1 MSSRINIRDIA
12 KILGVSVSTVS
23 KALNDK
29 SDISPALA
37 KQIREKAEELN
48 YRPNHI
54 ASGLRNK
61 KSKLIAL
68 IIPEITMYFFPSVI
82 KGIEDVTKQFGYRL
96 MVFQSKNDLAEELK
110 NIEICIQQNV
120 DGVLLSITHPES
132 SIPHLEMLYEND
144 IPFVLFDKGVEQEG
158 FFEVMINDYKVSKMS
173 ANRLLEKG
181 ANQILALLGSEEMSI
196 SRKRAKGFTE
206 EMRRH
211 GHSNFEVRFV
221 KDFEDGKKV
230 VEEEFKKNKFDGLFV
245 MSDELLAA
253 SSKFVYSQIK
263 KKHHIE
269 IVAISDGF
277 LPHLFDYPIDYFH
290 HDGFLLGR
298 TSAERMLAIMNSED
312 KKVLPDFYL
321 EMEVT
326 LKSNQD

>member
-1 MSSRINIRDIA
+1 MSNRINIRDLA
-12 KILGVSVSTVS
+12 NILGVSVSTVS

-120 DGVLLSITHPES
+120 DGVLLSITHPEK
-132 SIPHLEMLYEND
+132 SIPHLDMLAEHD
-144 IPFVLFDKGVEQEG
+144 IPFVLFDKGVEKEG
-158 FFEVMINDYKVSKMS
+158 FFEVMINDYNVSKM
-173 ANRLLEKG
+173 AARHLVDTKG
-181 ANQILALLGSEEMSI
+181 VSRVLGLLGNEEMSI
-196 SRKRAKGFTE
+196 SRKRAKGFSE
-206 EMRRH
+206 EMRRM
-211 GHSNFEVRFV
+211 GFENFEIKFV
-221 KDFEDGKKV
+221 KDFEHGKSA
-230 VEEEFKKNKFDGLFV
+230 VEEEFNKHNFDGLFV

-253 SSKFVYSQIK
+253 SSKFVYTMLKEGKIV
-263 KKHHIE
+263 HV
-269 IVAISDGF
+269 VAISDGF

-290 HDGFLLGR
+290 HDGFLLGQ
-298 TSAERMLAIMNSED
+298 TSAKRMLAIMNNSD
-312 KKVLPDFYL
+312 QNTLPDFYF
-321 EMEVT
+321 EMPVT
-326 LKSNQD
+326 LRSND

>member
-82 KGIEDVTKQFGYRL
+82 KGIEDLTKQYGYRL
-96 MVFQSKNDLAEELK
+96 MVFQSKNDLAEELR

-120 DGVLLSITHPES
+120 DGVLLSITHPEN
-132 SIPHLEMLYEND
+132 SISHLEMLSENN
-144 IPFVLFDKGVEQEG
+144 IPFVLFDKGVEKG
-158 FFEVMINDYKVSKMS
+158 GYFEVMINDFVVSEMA
-173 ANRLLEKG
+173 ANRLVEMG
-181 ANQILALLGSEEMSI
+181 TSRILGLLGSEDMSI
-196 SRKRAKGFTE
+196 SRKRAKGFAEGLRKKGFT
-206 EMRRH
+206 
-211 GHSNFEVRFV
+211 NFEIRFV
-221 KDFEDGKKV
+221 RDFDEGKKI
-230 VEEEFKKNKFDGLFV
+230 VEEEFARNPFDGMFV

-253 SSKFVYSQIK
+253 GSKFIYNHK
-263 KKHHIE
+263 KLGRHINT
-269 IVAISDGF
+269 VAISDGF
-277 LPHLFDYPIDYFH
+277 LPHLFDFPIDYYH
-290 HDGFLLGR
+290 HDGFLLGQ
-298 TSAERMLAIMNSED
+298 TSAERMLAIMKSEEASS
-312 KKVLPDFYL
+312 LPDFYL
-321 EMEVT
+321 EMDVT
-326 LKSNQD
+326 LKSNQ